1 MPDPGTDEWAE
12 AYLEPR
18 EYVAANLEEALKLV
32 PDTGDWHGQLRL
44 WAAHF
49 KKQAIPNAD
58 AALMAPRAIELA
70 NKALADERK
79 LTDG

>member
-12 AYLEPR
+12 AYLQPR
-18 EYVAANLEEALKLV
+18 EYVAANLEAALALV

-49 KKQAIPNAD
+49 KRDAKPNETAKQ
-58 AALMAPRAIELA
+58 MAPRAREIA
-70 NKALADERK
+70 QALSDERNAE
-79 LTDG
+79 